1 MKLATQLATVSAL
14 ALLLAAPAVAQ
25 TALTGIDN
33 LNDRIDDI
41 TDDAQDTLNDG
52 DDAERFGPLGVPQ
65 GWRGSLAFSASAT
78 DGNNDSGDISM
89 AGRLTYG
96 AGAWSHFVGVAFE
109 YARDNTG
116 TTEKEFFGTYEANRY
131 FTDRVYGFVV
141 ARYEFDDFAAG
152 TDPKHDGFIGFGP
165 GVRVL
170 NSQTTTWRIQAGPGV
185 RYVETAAGVDTTEG
199 SGLIASRFWHK
210 INDTV
215 SLTNDTD
222 VIASDFGTTATNDLG
237 LNFKVSESISTRISY
252 RTEYDSEAA
261 DNYENK
267 LSAALVI
274 GF

>member
-1 MKLATQLATVSAL
+1 MKLTTQFATVSVL

-25 TALTGIDN
+25 TALTGIDD

-41 TDDAQDTLNDG
+41 TDDAQDILTDG

-78 DGNNDSGDISM
+78 DGNNDTGEIDL

-96 AGAWSHFVGVAFE
+96 AGAWSHFVGVALS
-109 YARDNTG
+109 YARDNAG

-131 FTDRVYGFVV
+131 FTETVYGFVV
-141 ARYEFDDFAAG
+141 GRFEYDDFAAG
-152 TDPKHDGFIGFGP
+152 TDLEQDGFIGFGP
-165 GVRVL
+165 GMRVL

-185 RYVETAAGVDTTEG
+185 RYYKTAAGVDDTEA
-199 SGLIASRFWHK
+199 SGLLASRFYHK
-210 INDTV
+210 FTDTV

-222 VIASDFGTTATNDLG
+222 IITSDYGTIATNDLG
-237 LNFKVSESISTRISY
+237 VNFKVSEAVSTRISY
-252 RTEYDSEAA
+252 RTEFDSEAT